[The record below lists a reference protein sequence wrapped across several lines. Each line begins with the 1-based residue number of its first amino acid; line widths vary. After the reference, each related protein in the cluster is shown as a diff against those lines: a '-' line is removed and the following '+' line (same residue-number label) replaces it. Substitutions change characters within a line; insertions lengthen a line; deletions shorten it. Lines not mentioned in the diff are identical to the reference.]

1 MAYALLIPASDR
13 VGRQIFISVAA
24 KHWSLSEGYSAD
36 LYQASHWTN
45 IARMEYEKS
54 ASNKLPR
61 SGADNCAVSKTREPG
76 RKNEPKALA
85 SFLFDD
91 YGDYVS
97 TEYFCGSWNCGKTAI
112 LPGQDPQHGD

>member
-13 VGRQIFISVAA
+13 VGIFISVAA

-54 ASNKLPR
+54 AS
-61 SGADNCAVSKTREPG
+61 SKVDTIWR
-76 RKNEPKALA
+76 
-85 SFLFDD
+85 
-91 YGDYVS
+91 
-97 TEYFCGSWNCGKTAI
+97 
-112 LPGQDPQHGD
+112 